1 MALLAGTPLTASFS
15 NVPDEHTGA
24 DFTFDLAFTDELAA
38 GWKKI
43 KAAFRVSGGSINRVW
58 RKTKGSDL
66 AWNVKV
72 RPAGTDSLTIVRHE
86 GAEGRPRWPPSCSH
100 AARGMRAGP
109 SEPPG
114 RGRLQTAVR
123 CLGQEPRW

>member
-72 RPAGTDSLTIVRHE
+72 RPAGTDSLTITLRATAQCSSP
-86 GAEGRPRWPPSCSH
+86 GAICTDDGR
-100 AARGMRAGP
+100 
-109 SEPPG
+109 
-114 RGRLQTAVR
+114 RLTNSITRCDVVR
-123 CLGQEPRW
+123 CRR